1 MTITKQEKL
10 VKYVGSA
17 LSLEGKKT
25 RTFGCT
31 TKGKYKLNLC

>member
-10 VKYVGSA
+10 VKYVGS